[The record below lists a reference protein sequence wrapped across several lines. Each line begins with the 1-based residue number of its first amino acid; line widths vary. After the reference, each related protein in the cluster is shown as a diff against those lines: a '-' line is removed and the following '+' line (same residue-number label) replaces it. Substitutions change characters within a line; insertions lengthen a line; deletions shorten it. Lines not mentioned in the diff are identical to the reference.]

1 MSLDEI
7 DQNSNNSENNIN
19 NITLSTSI
27 DTNNVKENNIN
38 LPTETDLLNDPESSI
53 EPAYNVEE
61 EKISPV
67 NIKEKQENNTTTKP
81 YLFYGNHI
89 TNLHPKYLGKTRA
102 LFYYNDSPLIII
114 GPDCKLNYFI

>member
-27 DTNNVKENNIN
+27 DTNNAKENIN

-67 NIKEKQENNTTTKP
+67 NTREKQENNTATKP

>member
-7 DQNSNNSENNIN
+7 DQNSNNTEN

-27 DTNNVKENNIN
+27 DTNNVKENIN

-53 EPAYNVEE
+53 ETTYNVEE

-67 NIKEKQENNTTTKP
+67 NIKEKQETNTTTKP

-102 LFYYNDSPLIII
+102 LFYYNDYPLIII
-114 GPDCKLNYFI
+114 GPDCKFYSFI